1 MQVIAGKYKG
11 RKLISID
18 SIKTR
23 PMLARVKESIFAMI
37 DEYIPNSTVLDL
49 FAGSGAL
56 GLEAI
61 SRGAKKVYFV
71 DLNKDIKKILDTNL
85 RRVTE
90 DYEILI
96 SDYVDTLNEFKR
108 RGIKFDLILL
118 SPPYKSSFGLDSLSR
133 LASYNLLKPNA
144 VVAYEFETKKLLPNI
159 EEKYIIE
166 KTRNYGTA
174 SFVLLKYIG
183 E

>member
-90 DYEILI
+90 DY
-96 SDYVDTLNEFKR
+96 V
-108 RGIKFDLILL
+108 
-118 SPPYKSSFGLDSLSR
+118 R
-133 LASYNLLKPNA
+133 LAKQACL
-144 VVAYEFETKKLLPNI
+144 I
-159 EEKYIIE
+159 
-166 KTRNYGTA
+166 
-174 SFVLLKYIG
+174 
-183 E
+183 